1 MSANSRIRWYF
12 CTKAIYDKL
21 VEDNQVYQEG
31 FYFLSDTNEYYY
43 KGVNYMRNTVFVT
56 STLPS
61 TGISSTRIYFNTGN
75 LTAYTY
81 NTTSKLWDVLVEPAK
96 VAVIQNDAGVPQM
109 VTGAAVKTYVDELID
124 TAVNG
129 TVINIS
135 WSGNNTLVFNRKV
148 NENGPVNLTINE
160 FGASISRDI
169 NTGDIV
175 LKAADGI
182 TTLATINIPV
192 DRYTVSGVYNDT
204 EKAIILTM
212 SRGDVVKI
220 YAESIINL
228 YNAITTNSITTQIV
242 NIEGKNYLQMDVK
255 ISGVTGNELEL
266 ITDTTGGKTTGLF
279 IHRNHLMDFVA
290 NAEVKNFGWFN
301 IDKLDATGNSADTG
315 KGIGGDTLSNV
326 VANRANLLTRE
337 SALSATKKDIEDD
350 LSDTYV
356 PLSSVSRQY
365 STFAN
370 SLRMQSVS

>member
-1 MSANSRIRWYF
+1 MSANSRVRWYF

-81 NTTSKLWDVLVEPAK
+81 NTTSRLWDVLVEPAK

-228 YNAITTNSITTQIV
+228 YNAITTNSITSQIINV
-242 NIEGKNYLQMDVK
+242 EGKNYLQMDVK

-279 IHRNHLMDFVA
+279 IDRNHLMDFVA
-290 NAEVKNFGWFN
+290 NPTDGNVV
-301 IDKLDATGNSADTG
+301 KLDATGNSADTG

-337 SALSATKKDIEDD
+337 SALSATKKDIEDNF
-350 LSDTYV
+350 SDTYV
-356 PLSSVSRQY
+356 PLSSVANQY
-365 STFAN
+365 STFSSA
-370 SLRMQSVS
+370 MKVQSVS